1 MKIVPRTTSIYERVM
16 AENKLANEAKLE
28 AEKDFNEM
36 MGTWIDPSDN
46 TEEEE
51 EPDG

>member
-36 MGTWIDPSDN
+36 MGTWIDPSVQ
-46 TEEEE
+46 EEDDTDE
-51 EPDG
+51 

>member
-28 AEKDFNEM
+28 AEKAYNEM
-36 MGTWIDPSDN
+36 MGTWIDPSVQ
-46 TEEEE
+46 EEEDDTNE
-51 EPDG
+51 